1 MQPHEHP
8 AVRDFLDRFSAMLEG
23 EGLPRGPARM
33 LGLLFVIGGERTAE
47 EMSEALGISRSNV
60 STSVR
65 LLESY
70 GLVERRRHAGERHDV
85 FRLPPE
91 PFVPMLAAGVARAA
105 RMRDMVGECRAAL
118 PPALD
123 DASARL
129 ADLQQYF
136 GFAAGWLGAMLTDW
150 AAGRR
155 SPEGGAS

>member
-8 AVRDFLDRFSAMLEG
+8 AVREFLDRFSAMLEG

-33 LGLLFVIGGERTAE
+33 LGLLFITGGEQTAE
-47 EMSEALGISRSNV
+47 AMSDALGVSRSNV

-91 PFVPMLAAGVARAA
+91 PFVPMLAAGVARAS
-105 RMRDMVGECRAAL
+105 RMRDLVGECRAAL
-118 PPALD
+118 PPSLG
-123 DASARL
+123 DASDRL
-129 ADLQQYF
+129 AELQQYF
-136 GFAAGWLGAMLTDW
+136 GFAAGWLATMLTDW
-150 AAGRR
+150 TSGRR
-155 SPEGGAS
+155 TPGS